1 MAAIARNLR
10 ALGRRRRLFMGGAI
24 LAAGVAAAAVLVVTG
39 APRGARLALVL
50 PFYLGM
56 VNLLQFRDHT

>member
-10 ALGRRRRLFMGGAI
+10 AGGRRRRLLTGGAL
-24 LAAGVAAAAVLVVTG
+24 LAVGVAGAAVLVATG
-39 APRGARLALVL
+39 VPRGSRVALAL

-56 VNLLQFRDHT
+56 VSLLQFRDHT